1 MTSIKRID
9 RKEFNRIFIEEVTI
23 LNNYPLI
30 SETNVKKVVK
40 GLISIINKAVDGS
53 ILWGRPSV

>member
-1 MTSIKRID
+1 MD
-9 RKEFNRIFIEEVTI
+9 GEEFNRIFIEKVSI
-23 LNNYPLI
+23 LNNHPLI

-53 ILWGRPSV
+53 TP